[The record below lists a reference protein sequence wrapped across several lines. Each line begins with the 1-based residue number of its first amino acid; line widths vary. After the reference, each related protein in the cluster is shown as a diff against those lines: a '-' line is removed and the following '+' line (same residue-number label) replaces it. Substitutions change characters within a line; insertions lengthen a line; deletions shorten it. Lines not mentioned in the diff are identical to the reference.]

1 MIVNKKIVANALR
14 NAVQKLIQDRD
25 QDTLDDVL
33 ALIKQLEEL

>member
-14 NAVQKLIQDRD
+14 NAVQKPVQDRD